1 LLLHILINRK
11 ESKNET
17 QAYFQC

>member
-1 LLLHILINRK
+1 MNRK
-11 ESKNET
+11 EFKNET